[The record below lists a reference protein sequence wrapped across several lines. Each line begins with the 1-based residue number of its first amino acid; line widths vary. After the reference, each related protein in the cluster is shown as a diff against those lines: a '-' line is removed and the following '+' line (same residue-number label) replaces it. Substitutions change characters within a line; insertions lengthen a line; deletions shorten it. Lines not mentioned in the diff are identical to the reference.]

1 MDELEAVSGVGKVR
15 LQALNEVF
23 MVGIL
28 QEGLEEHLP

>member
-23 MVGIL
+23 MV
-28 QEGLEEHLP
+28 ESSKKD